1 MLEKI
6 LFTIPVKGSKAQ
18 LYSSGASTMVF
29 SSRERDWIPL
39 YLQQGQVESHIQG
52 RRGRVNGWKITKRIS
67 QR

>member
-29 SSRERDWIPL
+29 SSRGERLDSTLPSTRTS
-39 YLQQGQVESHIQG
+39 GESHPRKEGEGQWME
-52 RRGRVNGWKITKRIS
+52 NY
-67 QR
+67 